1 MNNPNNS
8 KFDEQMAGYILGDL
22 SGEEYREL
30 CDLPAQQ
37 RIEKLNELEKIAST
51 VSLASIDLNEPLPE
65 KLRDS
70 ITEAGRSMVSEMS
83 IKTTLNA
90 TSIPT
95 LQVGRLREAIA
106 WLACLAATILAIA
119 FWQNSGQKNEQVTA
133 PTLTRESLMANAP
146 DLIRVPWTDGKTPLD
161 QEVLGDI
168 IWSNEQQRGFMR
180 FVGMPVNDPTVEQ
193 YQLWIIDPTRDDEP
207 IDGGVFDIASTG
219 EVIVPVQAK
228 LLVNQ
233 PTAFAVTIEKP
244 GGVVVSTQERF
255 PLLATVQKT
264 KWIRSQNGPSESL
277 FASDGVR

>member
-1 MNNPNNS
+1 
-8 KFDEQMAGYILGDL
+8 
-22 SGEEYREL
+22 
-30 CDLPAQQ
+30 
-37 RIEKLNELEKIAST
+37 
-51 VSLASIDLNEPLPE
+51 
-65 KLRDS
+65 
-70 ITEAGRSMVSEMS
+70 
-83 IKTTLNA
+83 
-90 TSIPT
+90 
-95 LQVGRLREAIA
+95 
-106 WLACLAATILAIA
+106 
-119 FWQNSGQKNEQVTA
+119 
-133 PTLTRESLMANAP
+133 
-146 DLIRVPWTDGKTPLD
+146 
-161 QEVLGDI
+161 
-168 IWSNEQQRGFMR
+168 
-180 FVGMPVNDPTVEQ
+180 MPVNDPTVEQ